1 MYQMASIKAVNRSQR
16 LKFALFKYFQIECIG
31 RYWGYWNHRRYW
43 SNTIGLLEES
53 KVSNVCEGILGI
65 KYIEGI
71 ECIEGKSSKPQKEDL
86 TPA

>member
-31 RYWGYWNHRRYW
+31 RYWGVLE
-43 SNTIGLLEES
+43 SSKEES